1 MTRGP
6 QRIHWSSAADYQ
18 ILVRTR
24 CGFCAELVRS
34 RPNMTPES
42 SNAEDGW
49 FVQLGFRYSST
60 LIWDLQL
67 IARSRD
73 LMKPI
78 FRDV

>member
-1 MTRGP
+1 
-6 QRIHWSSAADYQ
+6 
-18 ILVRTR
+18 
-24 CGFCAELVRS
+24 
-34 RPNMTPES
+34 MTPES